1 MKELE
6 LKSKVLKDLISFM
19 KGKEKDSWKEVLGE
33 GGDVVPSEDGE
44 EMDSEDSS
52 EECDCGEE
60 DCKTCGKPK
69 GVAVIEETVIVGK
82 PKK

>member
-1 MKELE
+1 MSKELE

-33 GGDVVPSEDGE
+33 GGEVEPKEDMSEESEDE
-44 EMDSEDSS
+44 
-52 EECDCGEE
+52 EECDCGKE
-60 DCKTCGKPK
+60 DCEMCGKPK